1 MSFLMAPRW
10 DMICCIITSWKHHKI
25 TVISITESPITHS
38 GLSRL
43 TREKSETSAL
53 LITSG
58 NPLTM
63 AHHYHRHH
71 HGDQGAVNTACP
83 IGWCRQ
89 HQAMSLTGSLC
100 LSVLRADARQC
111 SNLSQKSCRSC
122 SDLRTSLN
130 VVVRKSWKHCQSSC
144 NYDLLTNKMQ
154 AFYGMCFWFKF
165 NRDLM
170 IKAWL
175 KKAVTDG

>member
-1 MSFLMAPRW
+1 MIMSFLMAPRW

-71 HGDQGAVNTACP
+71 HGDQGAVHTACP

-100 LSVLRADARQC
+100 LCLAGRCQTMLKLKPKKLPLLQWFKDQLKCNGKKILKTLSVL
-111 SNLSQKSCRSC
+111 L
-122 SDLRTSLN
+122 
-130 VVVRKSWKHCQSSC
+130 
-144 NYDLLTNKMQ
+144 
-154 AFYGMCFWFKF
+154 
-165 NRDLM
+165 
-170 IKAWL
+170 
-175 KKAVTDG
+175 